1 MERSSIT
8 QEKNLV
14 SKATRSGF
22 SNGVNWIGLYTI
34 VRREVQRMLR
44 IPGQTILSP
53 LISATLY
60 IFIFGYVIG
69 TTIDEIKGVPYITF
83 VFPGILML
91 NIIGASFSQS
101 SSSIYFAR
109 FIKSIE
115 EILVSPLSYIEITIG
130 YVLGGVARSLV
141 VASGILC
148 IGLLFGAIT
157 LTHLPAFIFYVL
169 AVSVVFSLLGILV
182 GLWAKG
188 FEQLGSINIFVI
200 TPLTYL
206 GGIFYSITMLPHSV
220 QFITYAN
227 PFFYFVD
234 GIRSSMI
241 GLSEAHTG
249 VGLLMIF
256 GLIFFLGWL
265 VVHLLATGWRIRP

>member
-1 MERSSIT
+1 
-8 QEKNLV
+8 
-14 SKATRSGF
+14 
-22 SNGVNWIGLYTI
+22 
-34 VRREVQRMLR
+34 MLR

-53 LISATLY
+53 LISASLY
-60 IFIFGYVIG
+60 IFIFGHVVGGRID
-69 TTIDEIKGVPYITF
+69 TIAGAPYITF

-91 NIIGASFSQS
+91 NIIASSFAQS

-115 EILVSPLSYIEITIG
+115 EILVSPLSYIEIVIG
-130 YVLGGVARSLV
+130 YVAGGIARALV
-141 VASGILC
+141 VAFGIL
-148 IGLLFGAIT
+148 IVGLLFGAVT
-157 LTHLPAFIFYVL
+157 LASLPLFIFYVV
-169 AVSVVFSLLGILV
+169 AVAVVFSLLGILV

-188 FEQLGSINIFVI
+188 FEQLGAINIFVI

-206 GGIFYSITMLPHSV
+206 GGIFYSVHMLPPSV

-241 GLSEAHTG
+241 GISEANTSI
-249 VGLLMIF
+249 GLLMILGLVF
-256 GLIFFLGWL
+256 GLGWL
-265 VVHLLATGWRIRP
+265 VVHLFATGWRIRP

>member
-1 MERSSIT
+1 MKISM
-8 QEKNLV
+8 N
-14 SKATRSGF
+14 F
-22 SNGVNWIGLYTI
+22 IGLYTF
-34 VRREVQRMLR
+34 VRKEVQRMLR

-60 IFIFGYVIG
+60 IFIFGFVIG
-69 TTIDEIKGVPYITF
+69 NRIEEIQGVSYITF

-91 NIIGASFSQS
+91 NIISSSFSHTS
-101 SSSIYFAR
+101 SSVYFAR

-115 EILVSPLSYIEITIG
+115 EILVSPLTYLEIVVG
-130 YVLGGVARSLV
+130 FVFGGIVRAVIVAT
-141 VASGILC
+141 GIVFVG
-148 IGLLFGAIT
+148 IFFGAVT
-157 LTHLPAFIFYVL
+157 LQNPFAFLFYVISI
-169 AVSVVFSLLGILV
+169 ASVFSLLGILV

-206 GGIFYSITMLPHSV
+206 GGIFYSVHMLPAQA
-220 QFITYAN
+220 QFITFAN

-241 GLSEAHTG
+241 GISEANVAIGLVMIGG
-249 VGLLMIF
+249 VV
-256 GLIFFLGWL
+256 LILGTL
-265 VVHLLATGWRIRP
+265 VIHLFRIGWRIRQ